1 MFIVVILKLVL
12 ASKLRGEHVKQWFLG
27 PTTRISD
34 LIFWGRAPKT
44 HTSKFPGDLM
54 LHSGDHIENH
64 WLIASICMA
73 LVAISIYS
81 CTGEIFSTA
90 GPHTQKIPGE
100 HSLTAQIIPPSL
112 WGM

>member
-1 MFIVVILKLVL
+1 M
-12 ASKLRGEHVKQWFLG
+12 
-27 PTTRISD
+27 
-34 LIFWGRAPKT
+34 

-54 LHSGDHIENH
+54 LHSGDHTENH

-81 CTGEIFSTA
+81 CTGEILPRA

-112 WGM
+112 WGT